1 MKDCLIQDQVDHL
14 NAQCPDEDPLTM
26 DQLKAWMTYM
36 RDRYTKTAKKELE
49 RPSGA
54 GAAKPLTG
62 REQEILKLF
71 AFLKPYISHH
81 KGTSLGVS
89 IHIVNA
95 SF

>member
-1 MKDCLIQDQVDHL
+1 
-14 NAQCPDEDPLTM
+14 M

-36 RDRYTKTAKKELE
+36 RDRYTKTAKKLE

-54 GAAKPLTG
+54 GAAKPLTA
-62 REQEILKLF
+62 REEEIMKLF
-71 AFLKPYISHH
+71 AFLKTYISHH

-89 IHIVNA
+89 IDIVNA